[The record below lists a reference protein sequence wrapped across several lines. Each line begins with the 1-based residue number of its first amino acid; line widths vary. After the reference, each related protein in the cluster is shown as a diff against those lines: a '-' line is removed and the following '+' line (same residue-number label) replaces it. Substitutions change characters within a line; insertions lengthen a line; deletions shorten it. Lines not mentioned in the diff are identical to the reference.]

1 MNKTVLWSFLLFF
14 SGSETSRTTDQKN
27 AEFAVDLYKAIS
39 LSHKNNV
46 IFSPLGTTV
55 LLGMVQLG
63 AKGKAQQQI
72 LRTLRMQENSAGK
85 HLAVTLY
92 RFNHFSFW
100 ISGRSKDHRTS
111 RSENKQRLY

>member
-1 MNKTVLWSFLLFF
+1 MKKTILWSFLLFL
-14 SGSETSRTTDQKN
+14 SGSQTSRTMDQKN

-39 LSHKNNV
+39 LSNKNNV

-72 LRTLRMQENSAGK
+72 MQTLRMQKTSTGECLACNS
-85 HLAVTLY
+85 L
-92 RFNHFSFW
+92 
-100 ISGRSKDHRTS
+100 
-111 RSENKQRLY
+111 